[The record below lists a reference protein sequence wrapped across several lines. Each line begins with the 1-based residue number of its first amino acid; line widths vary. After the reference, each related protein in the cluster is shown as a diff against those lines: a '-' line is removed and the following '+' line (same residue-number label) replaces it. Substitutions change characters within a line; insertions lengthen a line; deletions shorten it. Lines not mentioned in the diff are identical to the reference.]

1 MKKIVQT
8 FNRDKIVKDILDILS
23 IQSFTNNPIGI
34 TKCQNF
40 VISLAKQMGFE
51 VSKHGK
57 GKVLVISPKSLSD
70 APMLGIVV
78 HLDTVPFVSNQWT
91 YNPLG
96 EIANNRIYGRG
107 VLDDKA
113 AIILSMHALKNLEH
127 KINPS
132 WQIIV
137 GSSEESKWTDIE
149 DFLKEK
155 PELPSF
161 MITIDGDGVQNGCRG
176 CLNLVLK
183 FMRTSN
189 TKNLEQLFIPEGV
202 ENIVPDKA
210 ITVINNHQI
219 LETGFSVHS
228 SIPEKGQNAFS
239 RLIRRLSLYNS
250 ITCEFPYFFRLME
263 LLEKGNCAQ
272 LLGFAPDTSIC
283 PTKCNLIEDTIS
295 VNFNIRLGPLTTQN
309 DLFGVL
315 DQILQNYHCTMDISS
330 LTFPSYVSKESKEIK
345 LMCHAYYKVIGKATI
360 PNIARGL
367 GYNAT
372 FPNCAIFGPRFAP
385 EDDEPDT
392 CHGIDENRKIEDLL
406 KFLDMLSIFI
416 YELLK

>member
-8 FNRDKIVKDILDILS
+8 FNRDNIVKDILDILS
-23 IQSFTNNPIGI
+23 IQSFTDNPLGI

-40 VISLAKQMGFE
+40 IISLAKQMGFE

-57 GKVLVISPKSLSD
+57 GKVLVISPKYLASTP
-70 APMLGIVV
+70 ALGIVV
-78 HLDTVPFVSNQWT
+78 HLDTVPFVANQWT
-91 YNPLG
+91 YSPLG
-96 EIANNRIYGRG
+96 EIANERIYGRG

-113 AIILSMHALKNLEH
+113 AIILALHAFKKLENII
-127 KINPS
+127 KPS

-137 GSSEESKWTDIE
+137 GSSEESEWTDMYE
-149 DFLKEK
+149 FLKET
-155 PELPSF
+155 PVLPKF
-161 MITIDGDGVQNGCRG
+161 MITVDGDGVQNGCRG

-183 FMRTSN
+183 FMRNSK
-189 TKNLEQLFIPEGV
+189 TKNLEQLFIPNGV

-210 ITVINNHQI
+210 IAVACKHQI
-219 LETGFSVHS
+219 FENGFSVHS

-239 RLIRRLSLYNS
+239 RLIRRLSLYDS
-250 ITCEFPYFFRLME
+250 ITCEFPYFFELME
-263 LLEKGNCAQ
+263 LLEKGNCAE

-283 PTKCNLIEDTIS
+283 PTKCNLTEDTLS
-295 VNFNIRLGPLTTQN
+295 VNYNIRLGPLTAQN
-309 DLFGVL
+309 DLFRVL
-315 DQILQNYHCTMDISS
+315 EQILQNYHCTMDISS
-330 LTFPSYVSKESKEIK
+330 LTFPSCVSKDSKEIQ
-345 LMCHAYYKVIGKATI
+345 LMCESYHKVMGKSTT

-367 GYNAT
+367 GYNAA

>member
-8 FNRDKIVKDILDILS
+8 FNRDNIVKDILDILS
-23 IQSFTNNPIGI
+23 IQSFTDNPLGI

-40 VISLAKQMGFE
+40 IISLAKQMGFE

-57 GKVLVISPKSLSD
+57 GKVLVISPKYLASTP
-70 APMLGIVV
+70 ALGIVV
-78 HLDTVPFVSNQWT
+78 HLDTVPFVANQWT
-91 YNPLG
+91 YSPLG
-96 EIANNRIYGRG
+96 EIANERIYGRG

-113 AIILSMHALKNLEH
+113 AIILALHAFKKLENII
-127 KINPS
+127 KPS

-137 GSSEESKWTDIE
+137 GSSEESEWTDMYE
-149 DFLKEK
+149 FLKET
-155 PELPSF
+155 PVLPKF
-161 MITIDGDGVQNGCRG
+161 MITVDGDGVQNGCRG

-183 FMRTSN
+183 FMRNSK
-189 TKNLEQLFIPEGV
+189 TKNLEQLFIPNGV

-210 ITVINNHQI
+210 IAVACKHQI
-219 LETGFSVHS
+219 FENGFSVHS

-239 RLIRRLSLYNS
+239 LLIRRLSLYDS
-250 ITCEFPYFFRLME
+250 ITCEFPYFFELME
-263 LLEKGNCAQ
+263 LLEKGNCAE

-283 PTKCNLIEDTIS
+283 PTKCNLTEDTLS
-295 VNFNIRLGPLTTQN
+295 VNYNIRLGPLTAQN
-309 DLFGVL
+309 DLFRVL
-315 DQILQNYHCTMDISS
+315 EQILQNYHCTMDISS
-330 LTFPSYVSKESKEIK
+330 LTFPSCVSKDSKEIQ
-345 LMCHAYYKVIGKATI
+345 LMCESYHKVMGKSTT

-367 GYNAT
+367 GYNAA